1 MQTVIKISQ
10 NGLSGLSDNTQKSE
24 GINVKYEYSFN
35 GSITV
40 EADSEEDA
48 HEKADAV
55 LGDAYKWRKTNRC
68 KDISID
74 EIHLIDEY

>member
-1 MQTVIKISQ
+1 M
-10 NGLSGLSDNTQKSE
+10 
-24 GINVKYEYSFN
+24 KYEYSFN